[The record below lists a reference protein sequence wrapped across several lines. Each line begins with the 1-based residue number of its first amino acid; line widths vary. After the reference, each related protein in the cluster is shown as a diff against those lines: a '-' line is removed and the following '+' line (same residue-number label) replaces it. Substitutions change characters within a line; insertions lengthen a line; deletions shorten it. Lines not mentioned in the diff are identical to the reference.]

1 MSRTT
6 TIPAI
11 SVTEDINGIVETP
24 NQSVRVVIGLLDA
37 NGNWLLN
44 QNMQTYI
51 INGADYTE
59 LNGPPTSWAPDK
71 PTGTYRNE
79 DLWHYVDKQRLA
91 NSSKSS

>member
-24 NQSVRVVIGLLDA
+24 GQSVRVVIGLLDA

-44 QNMQTYI
+44 QNMQTFI
-51 INGADYTE
+51 INGDDYKE

-71 PTGTYRNE
+71 PNGTYRND
-79 DLWHYVDKQRLA
+79 DLWHYVDLQRA
-91 NSSKSS
+91 KS

>member
-11 SVTEDINGIVETP
+11 SVIEDINGIVETP
-24 NQSVRVVIGLLDA
+24 GQSVRVVIGLLDA

-71 PTGTYRNE
+71 PTGTYRND
-79 DLWHYVDKQRLA
+79 DLWHYVDLQRA
-91 NSSKSS
+91 KT